1 MTAATAPHDPLAALC
16 SPYTGIVSTV
26 EECLCM
32 PTDARLIRVAC
43 ELASSSSLL
52 GASLR
57 HIQGV
62 GGAGFTLAEARAAAV
77 GEAAERYSASHLPRE
92 RFVEASADEL
102 GAGAVDP
109 ERFALFARDQYET
122 DGFPFVPFHRGT
134 RVQWVEGIALP
145 GREPAWIPVELVYL
159 ADAIEPGRPRIG
171 YATSSG
177 MACAGSEI
185 EAVERGLL
193 ELLER
198 DAFMLAWSNRLS
210 LPRVDWKD
218 HAEAAAL
225 ERRYFAPSGLAH
237 EVVDLSAFHDLPT
250 MLAVVRAPAWEA
262 GAVGVGAAASAEPL
276 RAWWKALGEAFASR
290 AAGQKMMVLDPGR
303 RFRDDGL
310 DVGDF
315 DDHILF
321 YADRE
326 RARAGDFLDGA
337 TATVPL
343 GGIRPL
349 PGGSVDERI
358 AELLIRV
365 GRAGSSAYVVDVTAP
380 DIASVG
386 LHVVKLVTPELCAL
400 DVPHAAR
407 FLGGSRLWRGA
418 VDAGLR
424 REPLGRT
431 ELNPHPHPFP

>member
-225 ERRYFAPSGLAH
+225 EPAVDQVLEPCHAAKEPEVARLEGERPIEGGQRVTVWPARLA
-237 EVVDLSAFHDLPT
+237 EVDGRAVTEDGIHFRDRLGV
-250 MLAVVRAPAWEA
+250 VVR
-262 GAVGVGAAASAEPL
+262 
-276 RAWWKALGEAFASR
+276 
-290 AAGQKMMVLDPGR
+290 
-303 RFRDDGL
+303 
-310 DVGDF
+310 
-315 DDHILF
+315 
-321 YADRE
+321 
-326 RARAGDFLDGA
+326 
-337 TATVPL
+337 
-343 GGIRPL
+343 
-349 PGGSVDERI
+349 
-358 AELLIRV
+358 
-365 GRAGSSAYVVDVTAP
+365 
-380 DIASVG
+380 
-386 LHVVKLVTPELCAL
+386 
-400 DVPHAAR
+400 
-407 FLGGSRLWRGA
+407 
-418 VDAGLR
+418 
-424 REPLGRT
+424 
-431 ELNPHPHPFP
+431 

>member
-210 LPRVDWKD
+210 LPRVDCRD

-225 ERRYFAPSGLAH
+225 ERRHFAPSGLAH

-250 MLAVVRAPAWEA
+250 MLAVAVSAQPGLPGWLIYPAWGLSGIGAGLTMSSVSVLLLNYTNDADRGADSAALQLSDATASAVTTGVAGVLVAAAARGALGYTAAFTILDLAMAAVALAGVLVAGQVRAP
-262 GAVGVGAAASAEPL
+262 
-276 RAWWKALGEAFASR
+276 
-290 AAGQKMMVLDPGR
+290 
-303 RFRDDGL
+303 
-310 DVGDF
+310 
-315 DDHILF
+315 
-321 YADRE
+321 
-326 RARAGDFLDGA
+326 
-337 TATVPL
+337 
-343 GGIRPL
+343 
-349 PGGSVDERI
+349 
-358 AELLIRV
+358 
-365 GRAGSSAYVVDVTAP
+365 
-380 DIASVG
+380 
-386 LHVVKLVTPELCAL
+386 
-400 DVPHAAR
+400 
-407 FLGGSRLWRGA
+407 
-418 VDAGLR
+418 
-424 REPLGRT
+424 
-431 ELNPHPHPFP
+431 